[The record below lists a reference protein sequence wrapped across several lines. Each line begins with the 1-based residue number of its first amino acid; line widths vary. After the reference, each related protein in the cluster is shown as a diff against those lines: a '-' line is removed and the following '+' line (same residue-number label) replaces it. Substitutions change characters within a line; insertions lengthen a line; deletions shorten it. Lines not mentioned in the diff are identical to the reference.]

1 MGKGLDLDA
10 WIAKVRARPC
20 ADVRLRVD
28 AASKRPLRASFSSTR
43 PDLRRS
49 RRGSANAPLGART
62 RGRASAT
69 RVSSFSERSNL
80 SRERV
85 SLTSTRPTRFL
96 RRLFSLKK
104 TETTQIKRCEPLEES
119 ELESLCGYVKEVLV
133 EESNVQPV
141 CSPVTVCGDIHGQF
155 HDLLKLFETG
165 GDVPDTNY
173 IFMGD
178 FVDRGYNSL
187 ESFTLLLLLK
197 ARWPQ
202 CVTLLRGNHES
213 RQITQVYGFYDECQ
227 RKYGNA
233 NAWRWCTDVFDY
245 LTLSA
250 LIDGSILCVH
260 GGLSPDVRSLDQIR
274 TIDRLCEIPHEGPFC
289 DMMWSDPEDIETWA
303 VSPRGAGWL
312 FGRRV
317 TSEFNEIN
325 GLELICRAHQ
335 LVQEGLKYMFP
346 EKNLVTVWSAP
357 NYCYRCGNVAS
368 VLAFDETGERTVKYF
383 TETPENA
390 TMMAPRASVP
400 YFL

>member
-1 MGKGLDLDA
+1 
-10 WIAKVRARPC
+10 
-20 ADVRLRVD
+20 
-28 AASKRPLRASFSSTR
+28 
-43 PDLRRS
+43 
-49 RRGSANAPLGART
+49 
-62 RGRASAT
+62 
-69 RVSSFSERSNL
+69 
-80 SRERV
+80 
-85 SLTSTRPTRFL
+85 
-96 RRLFSLKK
+96 
-104 TETTQIKRCEPLEES
+104 
-119 ELESLCGYVKEVLV
+119 
-133 EESNVQPV
+133 
-141 CSPVTVCGDIHGQF
+141 
-155 HDLLKLFETG
+155 
-165 GDVPDTNY
+165 
-173 IFMGD
+173 
-178 FVDRGYNSL
+178 
-187 ESFTLLLLLK
+187 
-197 ARWPQ
+197 
-202 CVTLLRGNHES
+202 
-213 RQITQVYGFYDECQ
+213 VYGFYDECQ

-346 EKNLVTVWSAP
+346 EKSLVTVWSAP

>member
-1 MGKGLDLDA
+1 MGKLDLDA
-10 WIAKVRARPC
+10 WIAK
-20 ADVRLRVD
+20 
-28 AASKRPLRASFSSTR
+28 
-43 PDLRRS
+43 
-49 RRGSANAPLGART
+49 
-62 RGRASAT
+62 
-69 RVSSFSERSNL
+69 
-80 SRERV
+80 
-85 SLTSTRPTRFL
+85 
-96 RRLFSLKK
+96 
-104 TETTQIKRCEPLEES
+104 IKQCEPLEEA
-119 ELESLCGYVKEVLV
+119 ELEALCAYVKEVLV

-187 ESFTLLLLLK
+187 ETFTLLLLLK

-250 LIDGSILCVH
+250 LIDGEVLCVH
-260 GGLSPDVRSLDQIR
+260 GGLSPDVRTLDQVR

-289 DMMWSDPEDIETWA
+289 DMMWSDPEDIETWS

-312 FGRRV
+312 FGRKV
-317 TSEFNEIN
+317 TAEFNAIN
-325 GLELICRAHQ
+325 GLNLIARAHQ
-335 LVQEGLKYMFP
+335 LVQEGLKYTFP
-346 EKNLVTVWSAP
+346 EKSLVTVWSAP

-368 VLAFDETGERTVKYF
+368 MLAFDDKMERTVKYF
-383 TETPENA
+383 TETPENS